1 MIKFTAQQIAD
12 YLHGKVD
19 GDPNKEINTF
29 CKIEEGQ
36 EGGLTFLANPKY
48 EHYLYETKASAAL
61 VNDSF
66 KPQKELTITLIRVPD
81 AYAALATLMQLANS
95 FMTEKETGVDKLAF
109 VDPSA
114 KVPEDCYV
122 GAFAYIGKNVE
133 LGKGCRIYPQA
144 YVGDNVKLGDN
155 CILYPHVTVYKECK
169 LGNNC
174 IIHAGTVIGA
184 DGFGF
189 APEADGYHKI
199 PQLGNVEIA
208 DNVEIG
214 ANTCIDR
221 AAMGSTKI
229 GKGTK
234 LDNLIQ
240 VAHNCTVGENTV
252 MAAQVGMA
260 GSSHVGDWC
269 MFGGQAGLSG
279 HIRIGNKVSLAG
291 QTGVMS
297 DIEDGSQLLGSPGM
311 PVREAFR
318 SIAMMRRLP
327 EMSKRID
334 KLEKLIEKL
343 TSND

>member
-1 MIKFTAQQIAD
+1 MMKFTVQQIAE
-12 YLHGKVD
+12 YLHGSVD
-19 GDPNKEINTF
+19 GDPGVEVNTF

-36 EGGLTFLANPKY
+36 QGGLTFLANPKY

-61 VNDSF
+61 VNESF
-66 KPQKELTITLIRVPD
+66 KPSQEIKLTLIRVPD
-81 AYAALATLMQLANS
+81 AYAALASLMQLANS
-95 FMTEKETGVDKLAF
+95 FTQKQESGVDKLAF
-109 VDPSA
+109 VDPSV
-114 KVPEDCYV
+114 KLPEDCYI
-122 GAFAYIGKNVE
+122 GAFSYIGKNVQIA
-133 LGKGCRIYPQA
+133 KGCRIYPHA
-144 YVGDNVKLGDN
+144 YIGDNAKIGEN
-155 CILYPHVTVYKECK
+155 CIIYPHVTIYHDCEI
-169 LGNNC
+169 GNRC
-174 IIHAGTVIGA
+174 IIHAGSVIGA

-199 PQLGNVEIA
+199 PQLGNAVLE
-208 DNVEIG
+208 DDVEIG

-240 VAHNCTVGENTV
+240 VAHNCTVGQHTV

-269 MFGGQAGLSG
+269 MFGGQVGLSG
-279 HIRIGNKVSLAG
+279 HIKIGNKVSLAG
-291 QTGVMS
+291 QTGIMS

-318 SIAMMRRLP
+318 SIAMMKRLP
-327 EMSKRID
+327 EMSKRLD

-343 TSND
+343 SSK